1 MAYEVLARKWRP
13 QQFDDVVGQE
23 HVSRTLKNAIASD
36 RVAHAYLFVGPRG
49 IGKTTSARI
58 LAKALNCR
66 EGPTPTPCDA
76 CDSCREIMAGNC
88 LDVIE
93 MDAASNTGVDYIR
106 ELREN
111 VRYAAS
117 RGPFKV
123 YIIDE
128 VHMLSTGAFNA
139 LLKTLEEPPPHVKFI
154 FATTEPQKIPATIL
168 SRCQRFDLRPIPT
181 AQIMKRL
188 AEIAQAED
196 IDIDEDA
203 LLAIA
208 RGAEGGMRDAQ
219 SALDQLIAFQGK
231 TIREE
236 DVMSVFGLV
245 ARQTLEEMVASIIKA
260 DVPRALD
267 LVADLVATGKD
278 LCRLVVELIEY
289 FRNLLVLNCS
299 RGQEGVLDVA
309 DAQLETLRKQAAE
322 IDAERLLRVIEM
334 LTETDNRMRYALSQR
349 TLLEVAVIRCAR
361 AATVVS
367 TRELVERLAQL
378 KKRLE
383 SAEPGSASV
392 QPDAAEAVPAKKK
405 SPALNETPSASPA
418 SARGKPAAGDY
429 QQELDHLI
437 QRWHEIVERVGNIA
451 HLARGYLLDAK
462 PIHLDDA
469 HLVIAFD
476 PEFAAE
482 QGKMDASRNR
492 KALQQVL
499 KDVLGRTLHLE
510 FKVLDAKDTLPG
522 DIKMVRRTAAPREKT
537 GARKSTAG
545 RSVQEARSHW
555 AENPAVRK
563 TLELFNGDII
573 DVRE

>member
-1 MAYEVLARKWRP
+1 
-13 QQFDDVVGQE
+13 
-23 HVSRTLKNAIASD
+23 
-36 RVAHAYLFVGPRG
+36 
-49 IGKTTSARI
+49 
-58 LAKALNCR
+58 
-66 EGPTPTPCDA
+66 
-76 CDSCREIMAGNC
+76 MAGNC

-128 VHMLSTGAFNA
+128 VHMFSTGAFNA

-236 DVMSVFGLV
+236 DVMSVFG
-245 ARQTLEEMVASIIKA
+245 
-260 DVPRALD
+260 